1 MAKLYIMGNGFDLH
15 YGLKTRTDD
24 FLDYLK
30 QERVY
35 NEIDDAVE
43 VFAGYGVKW
52 SNFEEDIAYI
62 DFNEIE
68 ENQLEYPDYLSDHE
82 SDRDGCI
89 FNMREYLNS
98 LYAAIHNALR
108 KMVYKAD
115 TTELAKDMEFSLE
128 DAIIC
133 FNYTSTIEKVAKV
146 LPLIPIF
153 YIHGCAYKNEELIL
167 GYKEAQTDYR
177 FDKYSSPEDG
187 DYYVESQ
194 LEEMRRFYYSLK
206 KKRKDCE
213 LLVFIENLKNIDEVV
228 VLGHSIGSVDAPYF
242 ELINQR
248 LNPRV
253 WNISY
258 YDDNDDSIS
267 NANQLSF
274 SQKINLFKW

>member
-15 YGLKTRTDD
+15 YGLKTRTND

-43 VFAGYGVKW
+43 VFAGYGVNW

-68 ENQLEYPDYLSDHE
+68 ENQLEYPDYLLDHE
-82 SDRDGCI
+82 FDRDGCI
-89 FNMREYLNS
+89 FNMREYLNR

-177 FDKYSSPEDG
+177 FDKYSSSEDG

-194 LEEMRRFYYSLK
+194 LEEMRRFYYSLE
-206 KKRKDCE
+206 KKRKDRE

-274 SQKINLFKW
+274 SQKNNLFKW

>member
-1 MAKLYIMGNGFDLH
+1 MAKLYIIGNGFDLH
-15 YGLKTRTDD
+15 YRLKTKTDD
-24 FLDYLK
+24 FLDCLK

-35 NEIDDAVE
+35 NEIADAAE
-43 VFAGYGVKW
+43 VFAGYGVNW

-68 ENQLEYPDYLSDHE
+68 ENRMEYPDYLSDHE
-82 SDRDGCI
+82 YDRDGCI
-89 FNMREYLNS
+89 FNMREYLTS

-115 TTELAKDMEFSLE
+115 TTELAKDREFSLE

-146 LPLIPIF
+146 LPLLPIF

-167 GYKEAQTDYR
+167 GYKEALTDYR

-206 KKRKDCE
+206 KKRKNRE

-242 ELINQR
+242 ELIDQR

-267 NANQLSF
+267 NINHLSF
-274 SQKINLFKW
+274 REKINLFKW

>member
-1 MAKLYIMGNGFDLH
+1 M
-15 YGLKTRTDD
+15 
-24 FLDYLK
+24 
-30 QERVY
+30 
-35 NEIDDAVE
+35 
-43 VFAGYGVKW
+43 
-52 SNFEEDIAYI
+52 
-62 DFNEIE
+62 
-68 ENQLEYPDYLSDHE
+68 
-82 SDRDGCI
+82 
-89 FNMREYLNS
+89 
-98 LYAAIHNALR
+98 
-108 KMVYKAD
+108 
-115 TTELAKDMEFSLE
+115 
-128 DAIIC
+128 
-133 FNYTSTIEKVAKV
+133 AKV

-153 YIHGCAYKNEELIL
+153 YIHGCAYKNEELIP

-177 FDKYSSPEDG
+177 FDKYSSSEDG

-194 LEEMRRFYYSLK
+194 LEEMRRFYYSLE
-206 KKRKDCE
+206 KKRKDRE

-274 SQKINLFKW
+274 SQKNNLFKW

>member
-43 VFAGYGVKW
+43 VFAGYGVNW

-153 YIHGCAYKNEELIL
+153 CIHGCAYKNEELIL

-187 DYYVESQ
+187 NYYVESQ

>member
-43 VFAGYGVKW
+43 VFAGYGVNW
-52 SNFEEDIAYI
+52 SNFEEDRAYI